1 MSKSEVTI
9 AEGNAL
15 MLTALSEL
23 VEADSRFS
31 LVSTVTSA
39 EACLQTSLSL
49 PCDVLVIDW
58 AIPSFGAEKLIKALR
73 DQNTSIRVV
82 VCTHT
87 NSMEVPKRAMAAG
100 AAGFFCHTDK
110 SEHLLDVIADVAAG
124 QMVFP
129 YLDIR
134 ELSDP
139 LQTLTKTE
147 RALLTSLSQGMSNK
161 ELAEEHGIAVNTV
174 KFHLRNLYDK
184 LSVKNRSQAI
194 AMYYSLNLP
203 DNIPG
208 LGPFV
213 PEQKTPDS
221 QQ

>member
-1 MSKSEVTI
+1 MSKVEITI

-23 VEADSRFS
+23 IEADGRFS
-31 LVSTVTSA
+31 LVSTVTTS

-49 PCDVLVIDW
+49 PCDVLIIDW
-58 AIPSFGAEKLIKALR
+58 TLPSFGAEKLIKTLR
-73 DQNTSIRVV
+73 DQRSTIRVV

-100 AAGFFCHTDK
+100 AAGFFCHTDQ
-110 SEHLLDVIADVAAG
+110 SEQLLEVIADVAAG

-129 YLDIR
+129 YIDIR

-147 RALLTSLSQGMSNK
+147 RTLLTSLSRGMSNK
-161 ELAEEHGIAVNTV
+161 ELAEDHGIAVNTV

-184 LSVKNRSQAI
+184 LAVKNRAQAI

-208 LGPFV
+208 MEGFGL
-213 PEQKTPDS
+213 EQKTPETDF
-221 QQ
+221 